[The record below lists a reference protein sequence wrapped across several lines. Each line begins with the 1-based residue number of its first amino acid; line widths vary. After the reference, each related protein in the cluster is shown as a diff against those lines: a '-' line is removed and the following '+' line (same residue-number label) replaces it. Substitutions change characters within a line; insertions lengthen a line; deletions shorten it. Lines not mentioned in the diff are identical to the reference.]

1 LAGLANFL
9 NNLISHHKP
18 IVPSILQVCLIRF
31 DIIASRHH
39 GAFMRTT
46 LALDNDAY
54 ALIKAKADH
63 ENVSLGKA
71 ASELILQSVRMMPA
85 NPNKS
90 GAVFRSLGGRYTS
103 EQVEEAIS
111 DE

>member
-1 LAGLANFL
+1 
-9 NNLISHHKP
+9 
-18 IVPSILQVCLIRF
+18 
-31 DIIASRHH
+31 
-39 GAFMRTT
+39 MRTT

-54 ALIKAKADH
+54 ALVKAKADY

-71 ASELILQSVRMMPA
+71 ASELILQSMRMKEA

-90 GAVFRSLGGRYTS
+90 GAVFRSRGGRYTA
-103 EQVEEAIS
+103 EQVEEALS

>member
-1 LAGLANFL
+1 
-9 NNLISHHKP
+9 
-18 IVPSILQVCLIRF
+18 
-31 DIIASRHH
+31 
-39 GAFMRTT
+39 MRTT

-71 ASELILQSVRMMPA
+71 ASELILQGVRIMSA

-90 GAVFRSLGGRYTS
+90 GAVFRSVGGRYTS
-103 EQVEEAIS
+103 AQVEEAIS